1 MRKRPLGWR
10 KEPYRHSLA
19 RHGVKT
25 RRRRD
30 KYRVKGV
37 QDPNQRVKIHGMKMS
52 RWRCPECYRG
62 LRDGVCMMHGR
73 VGSQVDIIN
82 NPRAQE
88 TAFDIRIWQV
98 LKDNPG
104 ITIPH
109 LAKKI
114 GMDEPTL
121 KEFLNRISDKVDGN
135 TYLDDYRR
143 AYPLRSRGDQMGP
156 NNNDYDYGEESIF
169 FSQQSDK
176 KCRICGRRGCE
187 GGPSC
192 EMAAEMIDL
201 INRRD

>member
-19 RHGVKT
+19 RRGIKNEKKRHE
-25 RRRRD
+25 
-30 KYRVKGV
+30 YHAKGV
-37 QDPNQRVKIHGMKMS
+37 HDLNQRVKIHGMDVS

-62 LRDGVCMMHGR
+62 LKDGGCLLHGKIWSR
-73 VGSQVDIIN
+73 PPVDILKDKY
-82 NPRAQE
+82 AQE
-88 TAFDIRIWQV
+88 VAIDIRIWEI

-104 ITIPH
+104 ITIPR

-121 KEFLNRISDKVDGN
+121 REFLNRISDKVDGT
-135 TYLDDYRR
+135 TYLDDYQR
-143 AYPLRSRGDQMGP
+143 AYSLRSKGNRMEQDK
-156 NNNDYDYGEESIF
+156 DDYYDYGEESIF

-176 KCRICGRRGCE
+176 KCRICGRIGCE

-192 EMAAEMIDL
+192 EMAAEM
-201 INRRD
+201 RDEN